1 MELALEILAML
12 FVVIAIAWFAIAHA
26 MGIWSGL
33 RERRET
39 RSDRSSRRRPF

>member
-1 MELALEILAML
+1 ML
-12 FVVIAIAWFAIAHA
+12 FVVIVIAWFAISHA

-39 RSDRSSRRRPF
+39 QSHRSSRRRPF

>member
-1 MELALEILAML
+1 MELALEILAMS

-26 MGIWSGL
+26 LGIGSGL
-33 RERRET
+33 RERET